1 MKTCTK
7 TVNETTFK
15 TSGKSIEIQYNN
27 EGCPYFMNSGK
38 RAFLSDYIRT
48 NYGGKSELFDNNL
61 HAYDSTNSYY
71 PDFIELDTRGETVK
85 IWRII
90 R

>member
-7 TVNETTFK
+7 TIGEMTLK
-15 TSGKSIEIQYNN
+15 TSGKNIEIQYNFDGN
-27 EGCPYFMNSGK
+27 PYFMNNGK
-38 RAFLSDYIRT
+38 RAFLSDYMRT
-48 NYGGKSELFDNNL
+48 NYSGASELFDAGI

-71 PDFIELDTRGETVK
+71 PDFIELDNSGEVVK